1 MLHLLLA
8 LGLGSPA
15 IAAVQADPLE
25 QACRAPAGDRPE
37 LAGIVLSDQPA
48 GPGDLPAIRAT
59 STATGAHMLVYYDAI
74 SEAAARARA
83 ACLGAQLALL
93 EREVGDDRRDAEWDS
108 VVFTADRAYAPPRAD
123 AARTRWPVHTSA
135 DGGLDDAA
143 HTLVV
148 HVMPHEQVHEYQTR
162 AGARL
167 PRWFAEGHATWVG
180 LKVEARLDPESARA
194 EILKNEADL
203 SGAVPPLDL
212 AGWGGMQVKPEAVL
226 RQLSPEDRARKLADP
241 SFQPSG
247 TFRFGPD
254 DLISDESNTSARY
267 AGAWKVFVGLE
278 QRHGAD
284 AVKAWVAEV
293 TASSERLTPAA
304 LVASAQARFGEDIAP
319 LLR

>member
-1 MLHLLLA
+1 MLNLLLA
-8 LGLGSPA
+8 LVLGSPA
-15 IAAVQADPLE
+15 VAAAQTDPLG
-25 QACRAPAGDRPE
+25 QACRAPAGARPD

-83 ACLGAQLALL
+83 ACLGAQLAFL
-93 EREVGDDRRDAEWDS
+93 EPEVGDDRRDAEWDS

-123 AARTRWPVHTSA
+123 NARTRWPIHTTT
-135 DGGLDDAA
+135 DGGLDAAA
-143 HTLVV
+143 HTLIV

-167 PRWFAEGHATWVG
+167 PRWFTEGHATWVG
-180 LKVEARLDPESARA
+180 LKVEARLDPEAARS
-194 EILKNEADL
+194 EALRQEANLDN
-203 SGAVPPLDL
+203 AAAPLAL
-212 AGWGGMQVKPEAVL
+212 AGWGSISVKPEAIL
-226 RQLSPEDRARKLADP
+226 RQISPEDRARKLADP

-247 TFRFGPD
+247 PFRFGPD
-254 DLISDESNTSARY
+254 DVISDETNTLARY

-284 AVKAWVAEV
+284 AVRAWVAEV
-293 TASSERLTPAA
+293 TASPERLTPDA
-304 LVASAQARFGEDIAP
+304 LVASAQARFGEDIGP